1 MKKVVLM
8 FIPALICGVIFTSF
22 VSNKAE
28 PKKVEAASEMYGVSE
43 WWQPIVR
50 KFNLKL
56 GAYNNFDNVFV
67 MGMEG
72 NSIKNGVCTV
82 KAATVLVKMKDDHNN
97 NGYFL
102 IEADSVRYNIKEGNF
117 DFMPFA
123 RKFSTIDADFN
134 VINENFVF
142 NDNSNV
148 AHLRR
153 LTDGKYAVESKR
165 EKFYPRSG
173 L

>member
-1 MKKVVLM
+1 MKKFVLM
-8 FIPALICGVIFTSF
+8 FIPALVCGVIFTSF
-22 VSNKAE
+22 GSNKAE
-28 PKKVEAASEMYGVSE
+28 PEEAEAAGEMYDVSE
-43 WWQPIVR
+43 WWQPILR

-72 NSIKNGVCTV
+72 NSVKNGVCTV
-82 KAATVLVKMKDDHNN
+82 KVATVLVKMKDNDNN

-102 IEADSVRYNIKEGNF
+102 IEADSVRYYIEEGNF
-117 DFMPFA
+117 DFFPFA
-123 RKFSTIDADFN
+123 KKFSTIDSVFN

-153 LTDGKYAVESKR
+153 LTEGRYVLESKR
-165 EKFYPRSG
+165 EKF
-173 L
+173 

>member
-1 MKKVVLM
+1 MKRLVLM
-8 FIPALICGVIFTSF
+8 IIPALICGVVFTSY
-22 VSNKAE
+22 VSKGEPKAE
-28 PKKVEAASEMYGVSE
+28 KSAGEMYKVSE
-43 WWQPIVR
+43 WWQPILQ

-67 MGMEG
+67 MGEG
-72 NSIKNGVCTV
+72 NSTNNGVCTL
-82 KAATVLVKMKDDHNN
+82 KKATVLVKMKDDANN

-102 IEADSVRYNIKEGNF
+102 IEADSVHFYIKEGNF

-123 RKFSTIDADFN
+123 RKFSTIDADLN

-148 AHLRR
+148 AHLRQV
-153 LTDGKYAVESKR
+153 TEGKYVVEGKR
-165 EKFYPRSG
+165 KKF
-173 L
+173 